1 MNPLD
6 TGEPFSIEMMNP
18 DVGMRTGKN
27 GTRWRFYAD
36 ITEDLALIFANA
48 NLAGMVL
55 EMQGRVTQN
64 HVPVDKATEKEID
77 AAVEKDGIFLDS
89 QYAKP
94 KGGPISKNAGML
106 CGEIEANYFA
116 IDKGFSDM
124 KEMIYGRCKI
134 ESRAELDHNPD
145 AAFRYKMVKSEYITS
160 CEAVER

>member
-6 TGEPFSIEMMNP
+6 TGEPFQFEAMNP
-18 DVGMRTGKN
+18 N
-27 GTRWRFYAD
+27 TRASKTKDGSKYFLTVELDQPDWQMFMD
-36 ITEDLALIFANA
+36 ANT
-48 NLAGMVL
+48 AGMVL
-55 EMQGRVTQN
+55 EMQGRVVADNSKSAEQIRIEMLEKN
-64 HVPVDKATEKEID
+64 KLSFTE
-77 AAVEKDGIFLDS
+77 
-89 QYAKP
+89 KP

-116 IDKGFSDM
+116 IDKGFADM

-160 CEAVER
+160 CEAGER